1 MAFRVG
7 QKVVCVDAESPGRGR
22 PMEGQ
27 KKWASSEKIVT
38 GSIYTVRRIYTD
50 DYGVPALWLNEI
62 RRARISV
69 SFHGPNAGYGQWR
82 FRPVVSTDTG
92 MSILESI
99 RRDASNGVQR
109 KIREDA

>member
-7 QKVVCVDAESPGRGR
+7 QKVVCVDASATGVTPRRGLFF
-22 PMEGQ
+22 EL
-27 KKWASSEKIVT
+27 KLNA
-38 GSIYTVRRIYTD
+38 IYTIAWVGIHDGELSVR
-50 DYGVPALWLNEI
+50 LLEI
-62 RRARISV
+62 PVRKTFPGHLCREPSDFPFYAR
-69 SFHGPNAGYGQWR
+69 R